1 MKQKLII
8 TCLIWLSCC
17 FRAYSQDTTFAGKAI
32 VALKSFL
39 SSHPAEKAYLHFDK
53 SYYAAGDTLY
63 FKAYVTMGQRHEP
76 SQISGILHVD
86 LINTQNKIDQSLLL
100 DITGGIGKGD
110 FALPD
115 SLPKGNYRV
124 RAYTDWMRNNGETG
138 FFYQTIAIGSLLGNK
153 VSESGDRSQQQIPGK
168 PEIQFL
174 PEGGSLVSGIKS
186 KVAFKAI
193 GSNGLGIAAKGTI
206 TDNTGKAITSFAS
219 AHLGMGWFY
228 LQPEDGKSYTASLT
242 FADGTQ
248 NAINLPDAEKQ
259 GTTLAANND
268 SIQKISVVITANNAV
283 YLQNKGKDYSLL
295 IYSGGAATVV
305 TAPLD
310 NPEIKFDV
318 AKHRLHTGV
327 ATLTLFSP
335 NGEPISE
342 RLFFVQNY
350 DQMRLAVNSD
360 KEAYTAR
367 EKVVIKL
374 NAKNRADSLIAGSFS
389 VSVTDENKV
398 PVDENTEN
406 TILSNLLLT
415 SDLKGNVEQPN
426 YYFTDVTD
434 EKLKELDLVMLT
446 HGYRQF
452 EWKKL
457 LSNGYP
463 SIAWQPETDLEI
475 SGVAKTL
482 GGKPLAKGMVTLI
495 STKGHT
501 FLSEK
506 TDNNGN
512 FRFKNLAFGDTT
524 NFVLQ
529 AATAKGSNSTQLT
542 YTAKTTPPVLADNRQ
557 MVQDNN
563 APMSLYLKNTEK
575 QQEQLNMQGLGKG
588 TMLNEVKIKARKSDP
603 SVTSIR
609 YGFPDYVLYGKE
621 IGPGSQLAF
630 KLMGRIPGV
639 LIMIVPGSGSHYT
652 AVLGKNIRSGA
663 PMKIIVDEREM
674 GADFDL
680 NSLSA
685 SRIDKIESM
694 TGGVGVL
701 LITTK
706 YGLQPEDII
715 STGFLAIKANGFYK
729 AREFYSPKYESTVPG
744 KFTDLRTTIYWNPN
758 VITDKDGN
766 ASFSY
771 FNADGKGTYRMV
783 IEGIDAEGNLG
794 RQVYRYK
801 VE

>member
-8 TCLIWLSCC
+8 TCLIWLS
-17 FRAYSQDTTFAGKAI
+17 FGLGAYSQDTTFAGKAI

-39 SSHPAEKAYLHFDK
+39 SNHAAEKAYLHFDK
-53 SYYAAGDTLY
+53 PYYAAGDTMY

-100 DITGGIGKGD
+100 DINGGIGKGD

-138 FFYQTIAIGSLLGNK
+138 FFYRTIAVGSLLGNK
-153 VSESGDRSQQQIPGK
+153 VPESGDRNQQQISWK

-174 PEGGSLVSGIKS
+174 PEGGSLVNGIKS
-186 KVAFKAI
+186 KIAFKAI

-206 TDNTGKAITSFAS
+206 TDNTGKTITSFTS

-228 LQPEDGKSYTASLT
+228 LQPEDGKSYSASLT
-242 FADGTQ
+242 FADGTE

-259 GTTLAANND
+259 GITLTASND
-268 SIQKISVVITANNAV
+268 SIQKISVVITANSAA
-283 YLQNKGKDYSLL
+283 YLQNKGKDYSLV

-305 TAPLD
+305 TSPLD
-310 NPEIKFDV
+310 SPMIRFDI
-318 AKHRLHTGV
+318 AKHRLQTGV

-335 NGEPISE
+335 NGEPLSE

-350 DQMRLAVNSD
+350 DDLRLAVNSD
-360 KEAYTAR
+360 KAAYTVK
-367 EKVVIKL
+367 EKVIIKL
-374 NAKNRADSLIAGSFS
+374 NAKNRADSLIAGNFS

-406 TILSNLLLT
+406 TLLSNLLLT
-415 SDLKGNVEQPN
+415 SDLKGSVEQPN
-426 YYFTDVTD
+426 YYFTSVTD
-434 EKLKELDLVMLT
+434 EKLKELDMVMLT

-457 LSNGYP
+457 LNNGYP
-463 SIAWQPETDLEI
+463 PVTWHPETDLEI

-495 STKGHT
+495 SAKGHT

-524 NFVLQ
+524 NFILQ
-529 AATAKGSNSTQLT
+529 AATAKGNNSTQLT

-575 QQEQLNMQGLGKG
+575 QQKQLNMQGLGKG
-588 TMLNEVKIKARKSDP
+588 TMLNEVKIKARKSEP

-609 YGFPDYVLYGKE
+609 YGFPDYVLHGKE

-639 LIMIVPGSGSHYT
+639 VIMIVPGSASHYT
-652 AVLGKNIRSGA
+652 AVLGKNISIGA

-674 GADFDL
+674 RADFDL
-680 NSLSA
+680 NSMSA
-685 SRIDKIESM
+685 SRIDKI
-694 TGGVGVL
+694 
-701 LITTK
+701 
-706 YGLQPEDII
+706 
-715 STGFLAIKANGFYK
+715 
-729 AREFYSPKYESTVPG
+729 
-744 KFTDLRTTIYWNPN
+744 
-758 VITDKDGN
+758 
-766 ASFSY
+766 
-771 FNADGKGTYRMV
+771 
-783 IEGIDAEGNLG
+783 
-794 RQVYRYK
+794 
-801 VE
+801 

>member
-1 MKQKLII
+1 
-8 TCLIWLSCC
+8 LSCS
-17 FRAYSQDTTFAGKAI
+17 FGAYSQDTAFAGKAI
-32 VALKSFL
+32 GALKSFL
-39 SSHPAEKAYLHFDK
+39 STHAVEKAYLHFDK
-53 SYYAAGDTLY
+53 PYYAAGDTMY
-63 FKAYVTMGQRHEP
+63 FKAYIIMGQRHEP

-100 DITGGIGKGD
+100 DVTGGIGKGD

-138 FFYQTIAIGSLLGNK
+138 FFYQTIAVGSLLGNK
-153 VSESGDRSQQQIPGK
+153 VSESADRNQQQIPGK

-186 KVAFKAI
+186 KIAFKAI

-206 TDNTGKAITSFAS
+206 TDNTGKTITSFTS

-228 LQPEDGKSYTASLT
+228 LQPEDGKSYSASLT
-242 FADGTQ
+242 FGDGTQ
-248 NAINLPDAEKQ
+248 NTINLPDAEKL
-259 GTTLAANND
+259 GITLTANND
-268 SIQKISVVITANNAV
+268 SIQKASVVITANSAA

-295 IYSGGAATVV
+295 IYSGGVATVV
-305 TAPLD
+305 TSPLD
-310 NPEIKFDV
+310 SQVIRFDV
-318 AKHRLHTGV
+318 AKHRLRTGV

-360 KEAYTAR
+360 KAAYTAR

-374 NAKNRADSLIAGSFS
+374 NAKSRADSLIAGNFS

-426 YYFTDVTD
+426 YYFTNVTD

-452 EWKKL
+452 EWKQL

-463 SIAWQPETDLEI
+463 PVTWQPETNLEI

-482 GGKPLAKGMVTLI
+482 GGKPLAKGMITLI
-495 STKGHT
+495 AVKGHT

-512 FRFKNLAFGDTT
+512 FRFKNLVFGDTT
-524 NFVLQ
+524 NFILQ
-529 AATAKGSNSTQLT
+529 AATAKGNNLTQLT

-588 TMLNEVKIKARKSDP
+588 TMLNEVKIKARKSEP

-609 YGFPDYVLYGKE
+609 YGFPDYVLHGKE

-639 LIMIVPGSGSHYT
+639 MIMIVPGSASHYT
-652 AVLGKNIRSGA
+652 AVLGKNIRNGA

-729 AREFYSPKYESTVPG
+729 AREFYSPKYESTVSG

-766 ASFSY
+766 ASFEY
-771 FNADGKGTYRMV
+771 YNADSKGTYRMV
-783 IEGIDAEGNLG
+783 IEGIDDKGNLC
-794 RQVYRYK
+794 RQLYRYK